1 MLGPKALFSLN
12 HALFLAFGV
21 TATSFEAVVV
31 QCRRELRGVASWFFF
46 MVRGLESRFLNSWGR
61 LDIFFFCCWECFL
74 HLSPSHVWFT
84 SAVGG
89 AARSLQVRCLLGA
102 LRMRSSVLV
111 SVVVGTAV
119 AVACRLLLGGG
130 AMASLDVAV
139 IVSMT
144 VALPPSVR
152 ARLGRLLRRFGC
164 RVRSAAVL
172 GSRRLGRGGQIRGA
186 SIWLG
191 RPITAAFGARLGRG
205 RGRVNEGSGDLR
217 GNDGSRGAAVTASL
231 LLATRRA
238 LGGSDRRAAHC
249 TSRVRAVSLF
259 NVGL

>member
-1 MLGPKALFSLN
+1 
-12 HALFLAFGV
+12 
-21 TATSFEAVVV
+21 
-31 QCRRELRGVASWFFF
+31 
-46 MVRGLESRFLNSWGR
+46 
-61 LDIFFFCCWECFL
+61 
-74 HLSPSHVWFT
+74 
-84 SAVGG
+84 
-89 AARSLQVRCLLGA
+89 
-102 LRMRSSVLV
+102 MRSSVLV

-139 IVSMT
+139 AVIVSTAVALPWTMIVSMSVAVTVSVTVSMT
-144 VALPPSVR
+144 VALPTSVR
-152 ARLGRLLRRFGC
+152 ARLGRLLCRFGC

-217 GNDGSRGAAVTASL
+217 GTDGSRGAAVTASL